1 MSVVCDYLKTKKK
14 CKQQKE
20 VIDALLVALM
30 SLEVTY
36 NRTKSDYLFLQLKD
50 FGLVYGEANGWVH
63 YTKKN
68 FLKEMQISL
77 GDLKREL
84 KLLEAE
90 GRIRYHRLAH
100 QTFIEL
106 VEETQEL

>member
-1 MSVVCDYLKTKKK
+1 MSAVCNYLKEMEKPR
-14 CKQQKE
+14 QQRE
-20 VIDALLVALM
+20 VRDALLVALM

-36 NRTKSDYLFLQLKD
+36 NRTKNDYLFLHLKD

-63 YTKKN
+63 YTKKK
-68 FLKEMQISL
+68 FLKDIQISL

-106 VEETQEL
+106 IEETQEL